1 MGNTRKPAAKKTTAK
16 KATAATPIAATP
28 ASAWAG
34 AAEVVEGRLVP
45 LPSGNVARLRA
56 VAPTTFLE
64 GGFLPDP
71 LTQIV
76 RQAINK
82 KSGLKPSEVKDM
94 VDDPEQLVA
103 TMQTFDRVL
112 NYTMIEPECRPR
124 PECVAQILG
133 EDGETEVECGMP
145 WHDDIHQV
153 PGTPQRH
160 ICKSGVREPGVLYV
174 DMVAMEDKLFI
185 FQWALGGTSDLE
197 QFRKELGANVDALA
211 DGQGIRGAAKRTA
224 RAG

>member
-16 KATAATPIAATP
+16 KTTATPIAATP
-28 ASAWAG
+28 VSAWAG
-34 AAEVVEGRLVP
+34 ATEVVEGKLLP
-45 LPSGNVARLRA
+45 LPSGNVARCRQ

-76 RQAINK
+76 RQAIQS
-82 KSGLKPSEVKDM
+82 KSGLKPQQVKEM

-112 NYTMIEPECRPR
+112 SYVMVEPECRLR
-124 PECVAQILG
+124 PECVAMILSD
-133 EDGETEVECGMP
+133 DGESDVECGLP
-145 WHDDIHQV
+145 WHDPIHQV
-153 PGTPQRH
+153 AGTPNRH
-160 ICKSGVREPGVLYV
+160 VCKTGEREPNVLYV
-174 DMVAMEDKLFI
+174 DMVTMEDKLFV

-197 QFRKELGANVDALA
+197 QFRQELGANVESLA
-211 DGQGIRGAAKRTA
+211 NGQGVRKQAKRSA